1 MFGKSSR
8 KRKGVERI
16 RIKLEDLLAV
26 ANYYIAIMNGI
37 HRSIMIN
44 VCHLE
49 DLSLSD
55 SLLKRNIKRME
66 AKDDIILVWLE
77 GYGD

>member
-1 MFGKSSR
+1 M
-8 KRKGVERI
+8 
-16 RIKLEDLLAV
+16 IKLEDLLAV
-26 ANYYIAIMNGI
+26 AKNNIAIMDGSFQ
-37 HRSIMIN
+37 SIVVN

-49 DLSLSD
+49 GLLLSD
-55 SLLKRNIKRME
+55 SLLKRNIKEME

>member
-1 MFGKSSR
+1 M
-8 KRKGVERI
+8 
-16 RIKLEDLLAV
+16 IKLEDLLAV
-26 ANYYIAIMNGI
+26 ANYYIAIMNGVN
-37 HRSIMIN
+37 RSIMIN
-44 VCHLE
+44 VCRLE